1 MAEVTE
7 LLVAIGQGDAKAKAA
22 LMPLVYQE
30 LIAIARRRM
39 AHERADHTLQPTALV
54 HEAYLRLVGP
64 DGGVAWNSRG
74 HFYAAAAEAMRRI
87 LVDQARQKKSQK
99 RGGEHHRVDFAADL
113 IATDA
118 RPERILAL
126 EEALHAFEQQFP
138 QKAELVK
145 LRFFAGLTIEQ
156 AAEAVGISTT
166 TADRYWAYARAWL
179 KSEMDEGES
188 ASAQN
193 EGSGL

>member
-1 MAEVTE
+1 
-7 LLVAIGQGDAKAKAA
+7 
-22 LMPLVYQE
+22 MPLVYQE
-30 LIAIARRRM
+30 LISIARSRM

-64 DGGVAWNSRG
+64 DGDAQWNSRG
-74 HFYAAAAEAMRRI
+74 HFYASAAEAMRRI
-87 LVDQARQKKSQK
+87 LVDQARQKKAQK
-99 RGGEHHRVDFAADL
+99 RGGEHRRVDLAADL

-138 QKAELVK
+138 QKADLVK
-145 LRFFAGLTIEQ
+145 LRFFAGLTIDE
-156 AAEAVGISTT
+156 AAGLLGISTT

-179 KSEMDEGES
+179 KREIDDVAADG
-188 ASAQN
+188 
-193 EGSGL
+193 